1 MAGTNIDAP
10 FGLRPHNLLG
20 GAANSTGLTSY
31 LVQVNGTAGS
41 SSAIFQGDMVIPL
54 TNGLVD
60 VSAADGGSVAIL
72 GVMAGCQFVN
82 TDGETVFTNNYPG
95 TSSLKSN
102 SEARVFVYDNPHQV
116 YEVKADA
123 SLTKIATAT
132 ALIHS
137 NAEGTGF
144 GSQNGSTGISIG
156 EVSVASAG
164 ATTATDNF
172 RIVGIKDS
180 FDEIDVASAGV
191 TLLVKLNLPFH
202 TATTGL

>member
-1 MAGTNIDAP
+1 
-10 FGLRPHNLLG
+10 L
-20 GAANSTGLTSY
+20 
-31 LVQVNGTAGS
+31 Q
-41 SSAIFQGDMVIPL
+41 
-54 TNGLVD
+54 
-60 VSAADGGSVAIL
+60 
-72 GVMAGCQFVN
+72 
-82 TDGETVFTNNYPG
+82 
-95 TSSLKSN
+95 SN

-123 SLTKIATAT
+123 SLTDIATAT

-137 NAEGTGF
+137 NAEGVNF

-156 EVSVASAG
+156 EVSVATAG

-172 RIVGIKDS
+172 RIVGIKDP